1 MSGEVAALAAGGAV
15 LAASAGVTSARWW
28 IAGARARHRL
38 LERAASRAAPMPGR
52 VRDAFGRAG
61 LAEEADRLL
70 RLWLAGLFLTLTG
83 SLLVPG
89 VRLLLAGALVAGP
102 VGLLLATR
110 RETRRRRAQLPEA
123 LDAVAA
129 GLRSGLALPAAI
141 AGAASVGAPLGDEL
155 GAMARDVDA
164 GRPLA
169 EAIERW
175 QAATP
180 DDPLTGLAAA
190 ALTVATEVG
199 GPGARA
205 VDGAAASLRERL
217 GSEAE
222 TAALATQGRASAA
235 VLTLA
240 PLGFAFLLT
249 SLDPAAGRFL
259 LGTPVGWLC
268 ITIGLGLD
276 GLGAWWMARLVRRAR

>member
-1 MSGEVAALAAGGAV
+1 MIGAAAAAGVVVSAWLGFGGAQEWRC
-15 LAASAGVTSARWW
+15 A
-28 IAGARARHRL
+28 ARARARL
-38 LERAASRAAPMPGR
+38 RPVPTPRSLPLPDPVRQAFRRAALS
-52 VRDAFGRAG
+52 
-61 LAEEADRLL
+61 EEADRLVG
-70 RLWLAGLFLTLTG
+70 LWASGVLVALVV
-83 SLLVPG
+83 SLGVPSG
-89 VRLLLAGALVAGP
+89 RILLAVVVVGGPGGLVAAG
-102 VGLLLATR
+102 GR
-110 RETRRRRAQLPEA
+110 RERRRTSQLPDA

-129 GLRSGLALPAAI
+129 GLRGGLALPAAI

-155 GAMARDVDA
+155 ARVARQVDA

-169 EAIERW
+169 EAVARW
-175 QAATP
+175 QSAA
-180 DDPLTGLAAA
+180 DDPHTALAGA
-190 ALTVATEVG
+190 ALTVAAGVG

-205 VDGAAASLRERL
+205 LDGAAASLRDRI

-240 PLGFAFLLT
+240 PLAFALLLS

-268 ITIGLGLD
+268 IAVGLGLD
-276 GLGAWWMARLVRRAR
+276 GAGAWWMARLVRSAR